1 MGMPRPDVSEE
12 RINQILDAAIAVFA
26 REGFAQA
33 RMDDIAHEARLSKG
47 ALYIYFKS
55 KDAIISAIMQMFFR
69 QEIRS
74 LPAYDLSNGTVSEY
88 LITITHLLTGAVERM
103 TPLLP
108 VGFEFYAIAGRR
120 RDVRQFLQEYFAEY
134 RQKLVAAIQQGVARG
149 EFHKIDP
156 EMVAITIIA
165 LFEGLVLL
173 WMVDPQ
179 TVQWGNQAEQA
190 LHLLLDG
197 MRRQG

>member
-1 MGMPRPDVSEE
+1 MPRPDVSEE

-55 KDAIISAIMQMFFR
+55 KDAIISAIMQLFFR

-74 LPAYDLSNGTVSEY
+74 LPSYDPSKGTAGDY

-134 RQKLVAAIQQGVARG
+134 RQRLVAAIQHGVEHG
-149 EFHKIDP
+149 EFHALDP
-156 EMVAITIIA
+156 EMAAITIIA

-179 TVQWGNQAEQA
+179 VMQWGNQAEQA
-190 LHLLLDG
+190 MRLLIEG
-197 MRRQG
+197 MRHQI